1 MNEIYQKKT
10 EFGTV
15 RLPAV
20 LSLPPFSP
28 RFPLPSFFQAPL
40 RLRGLL
46 VFSLVH
52 CFSSMRSSERA
63 FFVVSKRDSKGVRPR
78 IPKFFFLSKKKERKK
93 RKNAVLRR
101 RGYKTSISAR
111 K

>member
-52 CFSSMRSSERA
+52 CFSSGWGFEEALFGVSSLDSEDTK
-63 FFVVSKRDSKGVRPR
+63 VVQTVH
-78 IPKFFFLSKKKERKK
+78 IL
-93 RKNAVLRR
+93 KN
-101 RGYKTSISAR
+101 
-111 K
+111 